1 MARTIVVKDSD
12 EKSKTIINQFN
23 MIAVGKGVNQTD
35 LIIMAME
42 EYVSR
47 HWSEVVPSNYVIPNE
62 NINTVKEI

>member
-23 MIAVGKGVNQTD
+23 MLAAGKGINQTA
-35 LIIMAME
+35 LVLLAME

-47 HWSEVVPSNYVIPNE
+47 HWHEVVPAEYSIPNE
-62 NINTVKEI
+62 NIA